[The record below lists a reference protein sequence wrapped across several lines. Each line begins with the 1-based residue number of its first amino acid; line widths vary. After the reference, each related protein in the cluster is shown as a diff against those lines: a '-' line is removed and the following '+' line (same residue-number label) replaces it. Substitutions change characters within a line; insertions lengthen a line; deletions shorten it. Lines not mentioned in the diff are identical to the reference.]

1 VEEEPV
7 PRAPRYRALPPN
19 AVFGKIRLRLKTK
32 ITLAETL
39 EKKLT
44 KIKQLPTT
52 ESNSIWAI
60 RGVRK
65 IREQLRKFI
74 KQAEEFCFII
84 STLDDSRASIRELEQ
99 LTDILIQKIEDC
111 PSIKIRLALKV
122 FPESMDQKIL
132 INHLYHAKIEV
143 FKWNAGA
150 VMPFGLYLTE
160 NAYLQAYL
168 SSLAP
173 KPSYEQGFFMENA
186 SQEQIIGLQHLSVWV
201 YSHLCQSIIFR
212 KKSKK
217 E

>member
-1 VEEEPV
+1 MKKHRIIWACLVV
-7 PRAPRYRALPPN
+7 AA
-19 AVFGKIRLRLKTK
+19 AVFLV
-32 ITLAETL
+32 
-39 EKKLT
+39 
-44 KIKQLPTT
+44 
-52 ESNSIWAI
+52 
-60 RGVRK
+60 GVFWKRATASGGMWG
-65 IREQLRKFI
+65 L
-74 KQAEEFCFII
+74 II
-84 STLDDSRASIRELEQ
+84 GFVLGMT
-99 LTDILIQKIEDC
+99 
-111 PSIKIRLALKV
+111 RLALKV

>member
-1 VEEEPV
+1 MEEEPV

-19 AVFGKIRLRLKTK
+19 AVFGKIRVRLKTK

-99 LTDILIQKIEDC
+99 LTEI
-111 PSIKIRLALKV
+111 S
-122 FPESMDQKIL
+122 
-132 INHLYHAKIEV
+132 
-143 FKWNAGA
+143 
-150 VMPFGLYLTE
+150 
-160 NAYLQAYL
+160 
-168 SSLAP
+168 
-173 KPSYEQGFFMENA
+173 
-186 SQEQIIGLQHLSVWV
+186 
-201 YSHLCQSIIFR
+201 
-212 KKSKK
+212 
-217 E
+217 